1 MNASVR
7 KYANLLKNVRS
18 WPGYL
23 ACKLGLSQAPRF
35 ELTLRPVPIRVTMP
49 RSSVLT
55 FKEIFL
61 LEEYEPPFRRMA
73 TDAPVVLDV
82 GGNIGYFALYAF
94 LRKPR
99 ATVYSFEP
107 VPTHFALLSHHRAA
121 HPRFDWMALPVAV
134 ADQTGT
140 VDFFYDE
147 THSPDGID
155 PSASLFSPDENG
167 VAVAEARRLRV
178 ETVGLADWL
187 RERRIAHVDLLKLDC
202 EGAEYPILYGL
213 SDAHFPRIHQI
224 IAEVHPG
231 RGARENGDSL
241 ADFLQKKGYRVE
253 QHPNGILHAER
264 PELRDAEN
272 SRATT

>member
-1 MNASVR
+1 MTASVR

-18 WPGYL
+18 WPRYL
-23 ACKLGLSQAPRF
+23 ACKFGLSQAPRF
-35 ELTLRPVPIRVTMP
+35 NLTLRPVPIRVTMP

-61 LEEYEPPFRRMA
+61 LEEYEPPFRRME
-73 TDAPVVLDV
+73 TNAPVVLDV
-82 GGNIGYFALYAF
+82 GGNVGFFALYAF
-94 LRKPR
+94 LRRPG

-107 VPTHFALLSHHRAA
+107 VPAHFALLEAQRAA
-121 HPRFDWMALPVAV
+121 HPRFDWTALPVAV
-134 ADQTGT
+134 ADQAGT

-155 PSASLFSPDENG
+155 PSASLFSSGENG
-167 VAVAEARRLRV
+167 GAAPGTRRLRV

-187 RERRIAHVDLLKLDC
+187 TSRRIARVDLLKLDC

-213 SDAHFPRIHQI
+213 PDAIFPAIHQI

-231 RGARENGDSL
+231 PGATENGAAL
-241 ADFLQKKGYRVE
+241 ADFLRTKGYRVTTY
-253 QHPNGILHAER
+253 PGDILHAER
-264 PELRDAEN
+264 AERPGTAI
-272 SRATT
+272 SPTHA